1 MFHFNGIAGCI
12 LIDIIP
18 MCYNKHLIK
27 TDFLT
32 ISPDFVQHLSEARGL
47 RDADS
52 FFGGGGSLMAF
63 ELGR

>member
-1 MFHFNGIAGCI
+1 
-12 LIDIIP
+12 